1 MVLLR
6 EEQIKHR
13 VGETAKLVA
22 EQLVESTS
30 SYAPRS
36 SMKKRGLIEGFGLD
50 FFTVPTVAS
59 RHTTVEIQ
67 KRFAKAFQQCLQYI
81 QNSHPFEKVDG
92 HQRDWDKLHSV
103 DLPGHWA
110 SQA

>member
-50 FFTVPTVAS
+50 FFKNA
-59 RHTTVEIQ
+59 
-67 KRFAKAFQQCLQYI
+67 L
-81 QNSHPFEKVDG
+81 
-92 HQRDWDKLHSV
+92 
-103 DLPGHWA
+103 
-110 SQA
+110 

>member
-36 SMKKRGLIEGFGLD
+36 SMKKED
-50 FFTVPTVAS
+50 
-59 RHTTVEIQ
+59 
-67 KRFAKAFQQCLQYI
+67 
-81 QNSHPFEKVDG
+81 
-92 HQRDWDKLHSV
+92 
-103 DLPGHWA
+103 
-110 SQA
+110 